1 MVLDSSASGGNVVG
15 ANRDLF
21 SPPRGLRGPWNG
33 AGVVDRSGSR
43 GGDATRQSGPY
54 DSRTIVHDGADGV
67 GGGSDTAVLHRGG
80 GSAWRSALADAGGSH
95 TNESVVAGAATRLAE
110 AWSLLESSE
119 AARRRLSEEVKSWAE
134 KAAGLEEALAA
145 AEATAETRAREAR
158 LLAASLQD
166 AREALAFEEAARRE
180 AEGRAD
186 ALR

>member
-1 MVLDSSASGGNVVG
+1 VEVG
-15 ANRDLF
+15 
-21 SPPRGLRGPWNG
+21 P
-33 AGVVDRSGSR
+33 
-43 GGDATRQSGPY
+43 
-54 DSRTIVHDGADGV
+54 H
-67 GGGSDTAVLHRGG
+67 
-80 GSAWRSALADAGGSH
+80 
-95 TNESVVAGAATRLAE
+95 
-110 AWSLLESSE
+110 
-119 AARRRLSEEVKSWAE
+119 RRRAEPEVKSWAE